1 MMMIRAK
8 KGGKTGCCV
17 WVFRLHPS
25 CNCEQRQSRVEQ
37 HRSLPDTPWHSRHR
51 VCRPQPATQM
61 SPPVRPQHYLFY
73 CELKTI
79 SFQPSPLKRSTFSL
93 SFSLSMNYEQKP
105 CRALLVC
112 LSLTNTNKRK
122 LARKN
127 VRPYLETVYSRL
139 CKCLQFHP
147 TSSTEMYWVIVHW
160 AEKLPVSSASKSDS
174 LYRCGNVGG
183 WYVSLG
189 EGNTLNISD
198 KKIPATVTDVTLVAN
213 RDSGW

>member
-1 MMMIRAK
+1 M
-8 KGGKTGCCV
+8 T
-17 WVFRLHPS
+17 L
-25 CNCEQRQSRVEQ
+25 Q
-37 HRSLPDTPWHSRHR
+37 TPR
-51 VCRPQPATQM
+51 M
-61 SPPVRPQHYLFY
+61 SASTSNTNVP
-73 CELKTI
+73 
-79 SFQPSPLKRSTFSL
+79 PSPASALSFLLWIKNNFLSTLAFKTFYFLSL

-147 TSSTEMYWVIVHW
+147 TSSTEIYWVIVHW
-160 AEKLPVSSASKSDS
+160 AEKLPASSASKSDS